1 MASNNLLRDPDPLKP
16 SYLPETLVD
25 RENTVSQLSEFDPS
39 SGRNLLLHGPRG
51 TGKTTFAHHFLQFD
65 DTTTCYIS
73 CDQFTTQYQV
83 LKQVYQI
90 LTHEEI
96 GTGHHTSDLQ
106 RKIEERTGQRPVVL
120 ILDEV
125 DFLLL
130 NDGGSLLYYLSRI
143 ENREN
148 LSLILISS
156 NHSSLKE
163 QVEER
168 TYSSLQTNRIPFEP
182 YDGETVYQLLKNRA
196 EKALR
201 PQSLHREALGYIAS
215 TTQNAS
221 QALHWL
227 RVAAEN
233 TEQRI
238 TEEDVASLKDQAYR
252 EYVDHLLQPF
262 TEHHRLVYQAIEEL
276 DEENKVD
283 TVNTGAVYQRYQD
296 LCQAYEEESLSNRR
310 ISDYLKQLE
319 LLNLINVK
327 YYYGGQNG
335 KTREINLIPF

>member
-1 MASNNLLRDPDPLKP
+1 MASNNLLRDVDPLKP
-16 SYLPETLVD
+16 SYLPETVVD
-25 RENTVSQLSEFDPS
+25 RENVVSQLSRFEPS

-51 TGKTTFAHHFLQFD
+51 TGKTTLAQHFMQFED
-65 DTTTCYIS
+65 ATTCYIS
-73 CDQFTTQYQV
+73 CNRFTTQYQV
-83 LKQVYQI
+83 LKQVYQV

-106 RKIEERTGQRPVVL
+106 RKIEERTGHRPVVL

-125 DFLLL
+125 DFLLQS
-130 NDGGSLLYYLSRI
+130 DGDSLLYYLSRF

-148 LSLILISS
+148 LSLVLISS
-156 NHSSLKE
+156 NHSSLRE

-168 TYSSLQTNRIPFEP
+168 TYSSLQTTRIGFEP
-182 YDGETVYQLLKNRA
+182 YNGKTVYQLLKNRA
-196 EKALR
+196 EKALK

-227 RVAAEN
+227 RTAAEN
-233 TEQRI
+233 TEERI

-276 DEENKVD
+276 DEESDV
-283 TVNTGAVYQRYQD
+283 VNTGDVYKRYRE

-319 LLNLINVK
+319 LINLINVK
-327 YYYGGQNG
+327 YHYGGQKG
-335 KTREINLIPF
+335 KTREIKLKVLP